1 MFTLYKMTFYIKFLS
16 LTAKVKRNK
25 NKIDNKKIIIKLLT
39 ELKSYLKM
47 LFTSLG
53 RSALGK
59 TVPSVLVLRAYSFYV
74 FGAEKCQEIMIT
86 PFNLPLSSS
95 LALFVRIESPYKCN
109 V

>member
-1 MFTLYKMTFYIKFLS
+1 MFTLYKMTFYLKFLI
-16 LTAKVKRNK
+16 LTAKVERNK
-25 NKIDNKKIIIKLLT
+25 NKIDNKKIILKLLT

-53 RSALGK
+53 RSALRK

-74 FGAEKCQEIMIT
+74 FGAEKCQETMIT